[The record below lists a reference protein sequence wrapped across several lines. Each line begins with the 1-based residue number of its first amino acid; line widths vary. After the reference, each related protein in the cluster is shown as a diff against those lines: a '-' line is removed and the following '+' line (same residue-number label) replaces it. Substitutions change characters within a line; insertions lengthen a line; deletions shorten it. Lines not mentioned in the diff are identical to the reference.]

1 MSEDTGEKD
10 TSWEVQWKAPDK
22 AVWSLSWATKTKEKA
37 LEYMKLDVAYFYDD
51 IEIRL
56 VEVTKVPVEIV
67 KGSNPRGSKRSCI
80 A

>member
-1 MSEDTGEKD
+1 VSDDTGEKD
-10 TSWEVQWKAPDK
+10 ASWEVQWKAPNMEK
-22 AVWSLSWATKTKEKA
+22 WSMSWATKTKENA
-37 LEYMKLDVAYFYDD
+37 LEYMKMDVEYFYDD

-56 VEVTKVPVEIV
+56 VEVIKVPVETV